1 MKQKSEVEKFLNN
14 IKKKF
19 DHFYGEDTA
28 KIIDN
33 NFEMHMIIRTKH
45 SLNIPSREDSEHRYY
60 FLRDILDKS
69 DQIFINVNHEG
80 LLETWFVF
88 NNLDFKCQEN
98 TKKLLDNLE
107 NDLKNKSFHHTCIH
121 NNHVCVI
128 NDRTNNE
135 LSRKLEE

>member
-1 MKQKSEVEKFLNN
+1 LKQKSEVEKFLND

-19 DHFYGEDTA
+19 DHFYGEDVT

-33 NFEMHMIIRTKH
+33 NFEMHMIVRTKH
-45 SLNIPSREDSEHRYY
+45 SLNIPQKEDIENIYY

-88 NNLDFKCQEN
+88 NGL
-98 TKKLLDNLE
+98 
-107 NDLKNKSFHHTCIH
+107 S
-121 NNHVCVI
+121 
-128 NDRTNNE
+128 E
-135 LSRKLEE
+135 L

>member
-19 DHFYGEDTA
+19 DYFYGEDTA

-45 SLNIPSREDSEHRYY
+45 NLNIPSREDTEHRYY

-88 NNLDFKCQEN
+88 NG
-98 TKKLLDNLE
+98 
-107 NDLKNKSFHHTCIH
+107 
-121 NNHVCVI
+121 
-128 NDRTNNE
+128 
-135 LSRKLEE
+135 LSE

>member
-1 MKQKSEVEKFLNN
+1 LKQKSEVEKFLNN

-19 DHFYGEDTA
+19 DHFYGGDVA

-33 NFEMHMIIRTKH
+33 KFEMHIIVRTKH
-45 SLNIPSREDSEHRYY
+45 SLNIPSREETEKTYY

-88 NNLDFKCQEN
+88 NG
-98 TKKLLDNLE
+98 
-107 NDLKNKSFHHTCIH
+107 
-121 NNHVCVI
+121 
-128 NDRTNNE
+128 
-135 LSRKLEE
+135 LS